1 MNNQNK
7 FKQNQIESQVN
18 PWEVSDA
25 DLHINLEHLNDN
37 AEAERVRN
45 EIEQSRDISVF
56 HIEGLNQNS
65 ETLADNRE
73 AVLDIYEK
81 TELAGRENSNIFQG
95 REQEIQG
102 NVIYLADYGAGFDG
116 NYGSREEFIVR
127 NENRERTMKSLNDEI
142 EQIHSIERQEES
154 SVKMRKLGQAVA
166 RTFGIVKKSA

>member
-18 PWEVSDA
+18 PWEISDA
-25 DLHINLEHLNDN
+25 DLNHINLEHLNDN
-37 AEAERVRN
+37 TEAERVRN

-56 HIEGLNQNS
+56 HIEGLNQNP

-81 TELAGRENSNIFQG
+81 TELAGRENSNIFQE
-95 REQEIQG
+95 RDQELQD
-102 NVIYLADYGAGFDG
+102 NVIYLADYGVGFYND
-116 NYGSREEFIVR
+116 YESREEFIAR

-142 EQIHSIERQEES
+142 
-154 SVKMRKLGQAVA
+154 
-166 RTFGIVKKSA
+166 